1 MNNNDI
7 SLPPYLPYFESLNLL
22 HEANSFINAHVSHL
36 TATRVDDAALL
47 YELTLDYLC
56 ELQSNANN
64 FKTAR
69 SEITTF
75 LIWCWD
81 LQGLRLADVT
91 RRHMNQFIQWCHQ
104 PPLPL
109 IGNAQR
115 PHFLTDKG
123 LGLRVPNPL
132 WRPFVNRSPK
142 QSQLPAGA
150 QAYQRK
156 ASATKNQL
164 AVLSSYYQFLNDE
177 EYCDRNP
184 AALAMRRGRL
194 KENPL
199 HGEQDEAIKA
209 LSPLQLSY
217 LLSTLDELAA
227 ADPARHE
234 RTRFLVI
241 LLFSTYARI
250 SEISARPGYAPVM
263 SQIRRDKHNETWGF
277 FIPQSKNG
285 KARTVAVS
293 DALLAALTRYR
304 RFLGLPELPSPNE
317 QIPLLVRHKPAQHGR
332 DSQNLNA
339 NLGINAIREEVERVY
354 QATAERLMQDGRT
367 QDADELRTMTVHSLR
382 HTGISADLEKGRALH
397 HVMADAGHQDIGI
410 TSRYITASRTERYES
425 ARHKGL

>member
-7 SLPPYLPYFESLNLL
+7 SLPPYLPYFESLERL
-22 HEANSFINAHVSHL
+22 HEANGFINAHVSHL
-36 TATRVDDAALL
+36 TATRVEDAALV
-47 YELTLDYLC
+47 YELTLDYLS
-56 ELQSNANN
+56 ELQSNPNN

-81 LQGLRLADVT
+81 LQGLRLAEVT
-91 RRHMNQFIQWCHQ
+91 RRQMNQFIQWCHQ

-115 PHFLTDKG
+115 PHFLSDKG

-132 WRPFVNRSPK
+132 WRPFVHRQPK
-142 QSQLPAGA
+142 QSLLPAGT
-150 QAYQRK
+150 QGYQRK

-184 AALAMRRGRL
+184 AALAMRRGRF
-194 KENPL
+194 KESPL
-199 HGEQDEAIKA
+199 SAEQDEEIKA

-217 LLSTLDELAA
+217 LLETLDQLAA

-293 DALLAALTRYR
+293 DALLHALIRYR
-304 RFLGLPELPSPNE
+304 RFLGLPELPAPNE

-332 DSQNLNA
+332 DSKNLNA

-354 QATAERLMQDGRT
+354 QLTAERLLQQGHH
-367 QDADELRTMTVHSLR
+367 QDAAELRTMTVHSLR
-382 HTGISADLEKGRALH
+382 HTGISCDLEKGRALH

-410 TSRYITASRTERYES
+410 TSRYISASRTERYES

>member
-1 MNNNDI
+1 MPT
-7 SLPPYLPYFESLNLL
+7 S
-22 HEANSFINAHVSHL
+22 
-36 TATRVDDAALL
+36 ATLV
-47 YELTLDYLC
+47 YELTLDYLS
-56 ELQSNANN
+56 ELQSNPNN

-81 LQGLRLADVT
+81 LQGLRLAEVT
-91 RRHMNQFIQWCHQ
+91 RRQMNQFIQWCHQ

-115 PHFLTDKG
+115 PHFLSDKG

-132 WRPFVNRSPK
+132 WRPFVHRQPK
-142 QSQLPAGA
+142 QSLLPAGT
-150 QAYQRK
+150 QGYQRK

-184 AALAMRRGRL
+184 AALAMRRGRF
-194 KENPL
+194 KESPL
-199 HGEQDEAIKA
+199 SAEQDEEIKA

-217 LLSTLDELAA
+217 LLETLDQLAA

-293 DALLAALTRYR
+293 DALLHALIRYR
-304 RFLGLPELPSPNE
+304 RFLGLPELPAPNE

-332 DSQNLNA
+332 DSKNLNA

-354 QATAERLMQDGRT
+354 QLTAERLLQQGHH
-367 QDADELRTMTVHSLR
+367 QDAAELRTMTVHSLR
-382 HTGISADLEKGRALH
+382 HTGISCDLEKGRALH

-410 TSRYITASRTERYES
+410 TSRYISASRTERYES